1 MLSIEKFIDNLKD
14 WKANFEIRQYDFCN
28 YTCEISE
35 LFYYIKHQEKINFSF
50 FKKWK
55 KIFQLEFF
63 ELQHPILNSIKTRA
77 ILNFEI
83 SDSSVYGNYILMI
96 DEENKYPWLLCQF
109 HHTAEMF
116 ITQEGIFYSPLA
128 FDWSRWF
135 MREHLS
141 SSLNKILKTINID
154 ELKFKDVPYAILL
167 NNPRPWHYF
176 RDNLSWVY
184 FFELQNKFFKGPSY
198 FIPKQMVEQEVHQ
211 DSNYIFVYPSVFY
224 HHQSDFL
231 NDIVRC
237 AYQNVYSES
246 IIGIK
251 QNQEK
256 YDLKIWL
263 GLPGERRAWLQ
274 QIDGIENIVKEL
286 FQYFSNI
293 KIYFDGMT
301 ALENKKIDFKDNNN
315 LFLQIKN
322 RIERINSSEKK
333 CQICNMIGL
342 DYRHKIKYCFDA
354 DFSISDACTT
364 SLTPLH
370 FCNKPFVGFYGNISF
385 IDLEILEKYYPK
397 IKLVS
402 DKYKKILNH
411 KPGLG
416 PWTADF
422 HIPFQHIY
430 NLAADIIEEIKGI
443 KMHRLEVPSVDL
455 VATSYELEQKYN
467 IKFPI
472 EYVSI
477 YNEYKNI
484 LSDKIDWL
492 FNEIQKLQS
501 LQNDINKKNE
511 NFSNMIKERELEY
524 FKVLEEKY
532 KLQIADLC
540 TNNKI
545 ANQQNQDLLKKIN
558 ENACFIYIEEHESAK
573 LRVREHLAYKLGQ
586 AMIVNS
592 KTLLGYIKMPFVLSY
607 IKDKHKQEQKIYQE
621 KIKKDPSLKLPPLES
636 YSDYKEAL
644 KEKECLTYKLGES
657 LIKANKTWYKGGYI
671 KLWFEIRR
679 IKLEFKNKKEKK

>member
-1 MLSIEKFIDNLKD
+1 
-14 WKANFEIRQYDFCN
+14 
-28 YTCEISE
+28 
-35 LFYYIKHQEKINFSF
+35 
-50 FKKWK
+50 
-55 KIFQLEFF
+55 
-63 ELQHPILNSIKTRA
+63 
-77 ILNFEI
+77 
-83 SDSSVYGNYILMI
+83 
-96 DEENKYPWLLCQF
+96 
-109 HHTAEMF
+109 
-116 ITQEGIFYSPLA
+116 
-128 FDWSRWF
+128 

-472 EYVSI
+472 EYVGI

-484 LSDKIDWL
+484 LSDKTDWL

-679 IKLEFKNKKEKK
+679 IKLEFKNKREKK

>member
-63 ELQHPILNSIKTRA
+63 ELQHPILNSIKTRG

-301 ALENKKIDFKDNNN
+301 AFENKKIDFKDNNN

-455 VATSYELEQKYN
+455 VATSYELEQKYG
-467 IKFPI
+467 
-472 EYVSI
+472 I

-484 LSDKIDWL
+484 LSDKTDWL

>member
-1 MLSIEKFIDNLKD
+1 MKNIKIFLDKLQSWNKHFKITDY
-14 WKANFEIRQYDFCN
+14 QYDKYN
-28 YTCEISE
+28 CEISD
-35 LFYYIKHQEKINFSF
+35 F
-50 FKKWK
+50 FKMSLEIQENKLDFGELLEYWRN
-55 KIFQLEFF
+55 IFSKDYF
-63 ELQHPILNSIKTRA
+63 ELYHPIYNNIKTRA
-77 ILNFEI
+77 IKNFFAPKKHPRF
-83 SDSSVYGNYILMI
+83 SNYVFFI
-96 DEENKYPWLLCQF
+96 DENNQHPWILCQVYDF
-109 HHTAEMF
+109 F
-116 ITQEGIFYSPLA
+116 QFLITEEGIFSNPISHKIMAEESVRDIERLPLA
-128 FDWSRWF
+128 IEDY
-135 MREHLS
+135 LS
-141 SSLNKILKTINID
+141 FEELFYKNIR
-154 ELKFKDVPYAILL
+154 FGWLL
-167 NNPRPWHYF
+167 RKNRPAHHFYE
-176 RDNLSWVY
+176 DI
-184 FFELQNKFFKGPSY
+184 PSY
-198 FIPKQMVEQEVHQ
+198 YILDVKKPIYNKESFFTPENSVLSDKKNEVFIYPG
-211 DSNYIFVYPSVFY
+211 IFRSLGRISDILY
-224 HHQSDFL
+224 HQSNQKVFL
-231 NDIVRC
+231 
-237 AYQNVYSES
+237 ES
-246 IIGIK
+246 IGK
-251 QNQEK
+251 LEK
-256 YDLKIWL
+256 KDTEDILVLWL
-263 GLPGERRAWLQ
+263 QLPGERRMWLE
-274 QIDGIENIVKEL
+274 QIDGVKNILCEIKK
-286 FQYFSNI
+286 YFKAI
-293 KIYFDGMT
+293 RIFFDGMT
-301 ALENKKIDFKDNNN
+301 SYENEINIFNDNYQLYKEIKSIILDDKIEIISMIGKDYRTKIFYCSQADLALCEMGTALLVPHSFCNKEIVAYYGYEEYKNAGCENPNKIKKVSEQYIKVVDFKDKFRFN
-315 LFLQIKN
+315 
-322 RIERINSSEKK
+322 
-333 CQICNMIGL
+333 
-342 DYRHKIKYCFDA
+342 Y
-354 DFSISDACTT
+354 
-364 SLTPLH
+364 
-370 FCNKPFVGFYGNISF
+370 
-385 IDLEILEKYYPK
+385 
-397 IKLVS
+397 
-402 DKYKKILNH
+402 
-411 KPGLG
+411 
-416 PWTADF
+416 

-472 EYVSI
+472 EYVGI
-477 YNEYKNI
+477 YNECKNI

-511 NFSNMIKERELEY
+511 NFSNMIKERGLEY

>member
-1 MLSIEKFIDNLKD
+1 
-14 WKANFEIRQYDFCN
+14 
-28 YTCEISE
+28 
-35 LFYYIKHQEKINFSF
+35 
-50 FKKWK
+50 
-55 KIFQLEFF
+55 
-63 ELQHPILNSIKTRA
+63 
-77 ILNFEI
+77 
-83 SDSSVYGNYILMI
+83 MI

-472 EYVSI
+472 EYVGI

-484 LSDKIDWL
+484 LSDKTDWL

-501 LQNDINKKNE
+501 LQNDINKK
-511 NFSNMIKERELEY
+511 K
-524 FKVLEEKY
+524 
-532 KLQIADLC
+532 
-540 TNNKI
+540 
-545 ANQQNQDLLKKIN
+545 
-558 ENACFIYIEEHESAK
+558 
-573 LRVREHLAYKLGQ
+573 
-586 AMIVNS
+586 
-592 KTLLGYIKMPFVLSY
+592 
-607 IKDKHKQEQKIYQE
+607 
-621 KIKKDPSLKLPPLES
+621 
-636 YSDYKEAL
+636 
-644 KEKECLTYKLGES
+644 
-657 LIKANKTWYKGGYI
+657 
-671 KLWFEIRR
+671 
-679 IKLEFKNKKEKK
+679 

>member
-1 MLSIEKFIDNLKD
+1 MKNIKIFLDKLQSWNKHFKITDY
-14 WKANFEIRQYDFCN
+14 QYDKYN
-28 YTCEISE
+28 CEISD
-35 LFYYIKHQEKINFSF
+35 F
-50 FKKWK
+50 FKMSLEIQENKLDFGELLEYWRN
-55 KIFQLEFF
+55 IFSKDYF
-63 ELQHPILNSIKTRA
+63 ELYHPIYNNIKTRA
-77 ILNFEI
+77 IKNFFAPKKHPRF
-83 SDSSVYGNYILMI
+83 SNYVFFI
-96 DEENKYPWLLCQF
+96 DENNQHPWILCQVYDF
-109 HHTAEMF
+109 F
-116 ITQEGIFYSPLA
+116 QFLITEEGIFSNPISHKIMAEESVRDIEGLPLA
-128 FDWSRWF
+128 IEDY
-135 MREHLS
+135 LS
-141 SSLNKILKTINID
+141 FEELFYKNIR
-154 ELKFKDVPYAILL
+154 FGWLL
-167 NNPRPWHYF
+167 RKNRPAHHFYE
-176 RDNLSWVY
+176 DI
-184 FFELQNKFFKGPSY
+184 PSY
-198 FIPKQMVEQEVHQ
+198 YILDVKKPIYNKESFFTPENSVLSDKKNEVFIYPG
-211 DSNYIFVYPSVFY
+211 IFRSLGRISDILY
-224 HHQSDFL
+224 HQSNQKVFL
-231 NDIVRC
+231 
-237 AYQNVYSES
+237 ES
-246 IIGIK
+246 IGK
-251 QNQEK
+251 LEK
-256 YDLKIWL
+256 KDTEDILVLWL
-263 GLPGERRAWLQ
+263 QLPGERRMWLE
-274 QIDGIENIVKEL
+274 QIDGVKNILCEIKK
-286 FQYFSNI
+286 YFKAI
-293 KIYFDGMT
+293 RIFFDGMT
-301 ALENKKIDFKDNNN
+301 SYENEINIFNDNYQLYKEIKSIILDDKIEIISMIGKDYRTKIFYCSQADLALCEMGTALLVPHSFCNKEIVAYYGYEEYKNAGCENPNKIKKVSEQYIKVVDFKDK
-315 LFLQIKN
+315 F
-322 RIERINSSEKK
+322 
-333 CQICNMIGL
+333 
-342 DYRHKIKYCFDA
+342 
-354 DFSISDACTT
+354 
-364 SLTPLH
+364 
-370 FCNKPFVGFYGNISF
+370 GFNY
-385 IDLEILEKYYPK
+385 
-397 IKLVS
+397 
-402 DKYKKILNH
+402 
-411 KPGLG
+411 
-416 PWTADF
+416 

-472 EYVSI
+472 E
-477 YNEYKNI
+477 
-484 LSDKIDWL
+484 
-492 FNEIQKLQS
+492 
-501 LQNDINKKNE
+501 NE

>member
-63 ELQHPILNSIKTRA
+63 ELQHPILNSIKTRG

-455 VATSYELEQKYN
+455 VATSYELEQKYG
-467 IKFPI
+467 
-472 EYVSI
+472 I

-484 LSDKIDWL
+484 LSDKTDWL

>member
-63 ELQHPILNSIKTRA
+63 ELQHPILNSIKTRG

-472 EYVSI
+472 EYVGI

-492 FNEIQKLQS
+492 FSKIQS

>member
-1 MLSIEKFIDNLKD
+1 MRKIIDFINKLSNWES
-14 WKANFEIRQYDFCN
+14 NFKIYD
-28 YTCEISE
+28 YDEDKYSCEIAE
-35 LFYYIKHQEKINFSF
+35 LYKLGFKDEKALTNEDIQYIKN
-50 FKKWK
+50 KWK
-55 KIFQLEFF
+55 QKFQAEYF
-63 ELQHPILNSIKTRA
+63 ELQHPIINSIKTRA
-77 ILNFEI
+77 VANFSYWNTTI
-83 SDSSVYGNYILMI
+83 KGNYVFMI
-96 DEENKYPWLLCQF
+96 DEKHCFPWIFLQAYNAFDVLL
-109 HHTAEMF
+109 
-116 ITQEGIFYSPLA
+116 TQQGIFIRNIGEDIKNDNFIRLRY
-128 FDWSRWF
+128 
-135 MREHLS
+135 LS
-141 SSLNKILKTINID
+141 KDIKNIKPTD
-154 ELKFKDVPYAILL
+154 VIFQEKKFKCLL
-167 NNPRPWHYF
+167 NTPRPYHYF
-176 RDNLSWVY
+176 MEDL
-184 FFELQNKFFKGPSY
+184 PSLIFMECLNTNTKSF
-198 FIPKQMVEQEVHQ
+198 FIPKYCKQIEENSVDIYPNIFAYLPNFH
-211 DSNYIFVYPSVFY
+211 SKIILSAFSYIINES
-224 HHQSDFL
+224 L
-231 NDIVRC
+231 EEELKI
-237 AYQNVYSES
+237 QN
-246 IIGIK
+246 
-251 QNQEK
+251 EK
-256 YDLKIWL
+256 YNLKIWL
-263 GLPGERRAWLQ
+263 SFPSESRRKWINL
-274 QIDGIENIVKEL
+274 GPSIVVLIKNL
-286 FQYFSNI
+286 SLYFNKI
-293 KIYFDGMT
+293 LIYFDGIT
-301 ALENKKIDFKDNNN
+301 SFDGKRITDAYNEDILSCVKKYAAHQLDKIDYNFIS
-315 LFLQIKN
+315 L
-322 RIERINSSEKK
+322 
-333 CQICNMIGL
+333 IGL
-342 DYRHKIKYCFDA
+342 DYRTKISYCSQV
-354 DFSISDACTT
+354 DFAIAELGT
-364 SLTPLH
+364 SVMVPGYIL
-370 FCNKPFVGFYGNISF
+370 NKPCLGYFGSNNFIHRIRKNIDIISVSKIEYAKTINYRNNLSF
-385 IDLEILEKYYPK
+385 DYY
-397 IKLVS
+397 IS
-402 DKYKKILNH
+402 EN
-411 KPGLG
+411 
-416 PWTADF
+416 
-422 HIPFQHIY
+422 HIY

-472 EYVSI
+472 EYVGI

-511 NFSNMIKERELEY
+511 NFSNMIKKRELEY

>member
-1 MLSIEKFIDNLKD
+1 MSIEKFIDNLKD

-63 ELQHPILNSIKTRA
+63 ELQHPILNSIKTRG

-455 VATSYELEQKYN
+455 VATSYELEQKYG
-467 IKFPI
+467 
-472 EYVSI
+472 I

-484 LSDKIDWL
+484 LSDKTDWL

>member
-1 MLSIEKFIDNLKD
+1 MSIEKFIDNLKD

-63 ELQHPILNSIKTRA
+63 ELQHPILNSIKTRG

-301 ALENKKIDFKDNNN
+301 AFENKKIDFKDNNN

-455 VATSYELEQKYN
+455 VATSYELEQKYG
-467 IKFPI
+467 
-472 EYVSI
+472 I

-484 LSDKIDWL
+484 LSDKTDWL

>member
-1 MLSIEKFIDNLKD
+1 MSIKKFIDNLKN
-14 WKANFEIRQYDFCN
+14 WKSSLKIKQYDFHN
-28 YTCEISE
+28 YSCEISE
-35 LFYYIKHQEKINFSF
+35 LFYYIKYQERLDSSF
-50 FKKWK
+50 LEKWK
-55 KIFQLEFF
+55 KIFQLDFF
-63 ELQHPILNSIKTRA
+63 ELYHPIFNNIKTRA

-83 SDSSVYGNYILMI
+83 SEIGVYGNYVLMV
-96 DEENKYPWLLCQF
+96 DLENKHPWLFCQF

-128 FDWSRWF
+128 FDWSKWY
-135 MREHLS
+135 MREYLS
-141 SSLNKILKTINID
+141 SSLDKMLKTIDIE
-154 ELKFKDVPYAILL
+154 ELKFKNIPCAILL

-176 RDNLSWVY
+176 RDNLSWLY

-198 FIPKQMVEQEVHQ
+198 FIPKHMEIQEIR
-211 DSNYIFVYPSVFY
+211 SNNDYVFVYPSVFY
-224 HHQSDFL
+224 HYQSDFL
-231 NDIVRC
+231 NDIVRNM
-237 AYQNVYSES
+237 YQNVYSES
-246 IIGIK
+246 TLEVK
-251 QNQEK
+251 QDQGQ

-274 QIDGIENIVKEL
+274 QIDGVENIIKEL

-293 KIYFDGMT
+293 KLYFDGMT
-301 ALENKKIDFKDNNN
+301 AFENENMDFKDNNN
-315 LFLQIKN
+315 LFLQIKH
-322 RIERINSSEKK
+322 RIEKINSKEKR
-333 CQICNMIGL
+333 CQIRNMIGL
-342 DYRHKIKYCFDA
+342 DYRNKIKYCSKV

-385 IDLEILEKYYPK
+385 VDLEILRKYYPK

-411 KPGLG
+411 KPGSG
-416 PWTADF
+416 PWAADF

-430 NLAADIIEEIKGI
+430 NLVADVIEEIKGI

-472 EYVSI
+472 EYVGI

-484 LSDKIDWL
+484 LSDKADWL

-524 FKVLEEKY
+524 FKILEEKY

-621 KIKKDPSLKLPPLES
+621 NIKKDPSLKLPPLES
-636 YSDYKEAL
+636 YPDYKEAL

>member
-1 MLSIEKFIDNLKD
+1 
-14 WKANFEIRQYDFCN
+14 
-28 YTCEISE
+28 
-35 LFYYIKHQEKINFSF
+35 
-50 FKKWK
+50 
-55 KIFQLEFF
+55 
-63 ELQHPILNSIKTRA
+63 
-77 ILNFEI
+77 
-83 SDSSVYGNYILMI
+83 
-96 DEENKYPWLLCQF
+96 
-109 HHTAEMF
+109 
-116 ITQEGIFYSPLA
+116 
-128 FDWSRWF
+128 

-472 EYVSI
+472 EYVGI

-484 LSDKIDWL
+484 LSDKTDWL

>member
-1 MLSIEKFIDNLKD
+1 
-14 WKANFEIRQYDFCN
+14 
-28 YTCEISE
+28 
-35 LFYYIKHQEKINFSF
+35 
-50 FKKWK
+50 
-55 KIFQLEFF
+55 
-63 ELQHPILNSIKTRA
+63 
-77 ILNFEI
+77 
-83 SDSSVYGNYILMI
+83 MI